1 MAKLVEPFEYLDLD
15 DGQSVRLKVTR
26 FEWGE
31 GVIHPRYAGAP
42 AEKVIPILRMYVVSG
57 FKPTG
62 APYWDTSSKTL
73 QGQLRPLESQIVKD
87 GREFVVTAHGS
98 GPAKRFTVRV
108 E

>member
-1 MAKLVEPFEYLDLD
+1 MVRLIEPFEYLDLA
-15 DGQSVRLKVTR
+15 DGVSVRLKATR

-42 AEKVIPILRMYVVSG
+42 AEKVIPLLRMYVVSG
-57 FKPTG
+57 YKPTG
-62 APYWDTSSKTL
+62 APYWDVSSKTL
-73 QGQLRPLESQIVKD
+73 QGQLRPLENQIVRD

-98 GPAKRFTVRV
+98 GPAKRFMVRV